1 MLWNF
6 LKAWRKK
13 MNPEIQQSLEYI
25 DPQISIKPR
34 LGIILGS
41 GLGSFAESLE
51 SKIKIPTE
59 KIPHYPVS
67 TVQGH
72 QGFLV
77 FGKWEN
83 VPLVAVQG
91 RTHFYEG
98 YSLQKVTYV
107 VRLLSA
113 LGIKTLIV
121 TNAAG
126 GINPRYVPGDLML
139 ITDQIN
145 NMFQNP
151 LRGPIKYGG
160 PRFPDMSESYS
171 SKYFDLVE
179 TVAREN
185 DIDIK
190 RGVLYVSSGPSYETA
205 AEVKMI
211 TKLGG
216 DAASMSTVPEV
227 IVAKQTGLEVIGI
240 SCITNYAT
248 GISKTPLSHEEVTVT
263 ARLVE
268 KKFFQLISGIILKI
282 NEY

>member
-1 MLWNF
+1 M
-6 LKAWRKK
+6 RG
-13 MNPEIQQSLEYI
+13 ESHYI
-25 DPQISIKPR
+25 LNK
-34 LGIILGS
+34 
-41 GLGSFAESLE
+41 
-51 SKIKIPTE
+51 
-59 KIPHYPVS
+59 
-67 TVQGH
+67 
-72 QGFLV
+72 
-77 FGKWEN
+77 
-83 VPLVAVQG
+83 
-91 RTHFYEG
+91 
-98 YSLQKVTYV
+98 
-107 VRLLSA
+107 
-113 LGIKTLIV
+113 
-121 TNAAG
+121 
-126 GINPRYVPGDLML
+126 
-139 ITDQIN
+139 
-145 NMFQNP
+145 
-151 LRGPIKYGG
+151 LRA
-160 PRFPDMSESYS
+160 FCC
-171 SKYFDLVE
+171 
-179 TVAREN
+179 RERWIEVD